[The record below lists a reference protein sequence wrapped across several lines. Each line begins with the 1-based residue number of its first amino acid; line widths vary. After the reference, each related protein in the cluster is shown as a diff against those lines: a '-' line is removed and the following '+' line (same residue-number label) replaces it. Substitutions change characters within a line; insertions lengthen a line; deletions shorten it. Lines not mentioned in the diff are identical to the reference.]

1 MNFVKAFKKD
11 VEFTKQYPVGSI
23 ISFVDGAH
31 FSKAG
36 ARTIFRIDKYI
47 TRHKKHYTG
56 KEYDKINM
64 QGISVYFNF
73 QTEHYKKEYTTED
86 ANKWHYVEYDDK
98 LTELMEQF
106 LPCHHKFE
114 DTRLANERE
123 LEIFKY
129 VLDNDLR
136 DLRDRY

>member
-1 MNFVKAFKKD
+1 MNKGFLDAKSRETPTIEAKL
-11 VEFTKQYPVGSI
+11 
-23 ISFVDGAH
+23 H
-31 FSKAG
+31 LSKRRG
-36 ARTIFRIDKYI
+36 VYSEYELNVLIPTFLLN
-47 TRHKKHYTG
+47 